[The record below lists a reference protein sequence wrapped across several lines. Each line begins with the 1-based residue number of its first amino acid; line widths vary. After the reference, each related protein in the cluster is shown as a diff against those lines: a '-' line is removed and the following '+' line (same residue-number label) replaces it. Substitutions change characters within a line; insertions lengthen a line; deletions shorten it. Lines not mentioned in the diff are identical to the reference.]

1 MSPTLCWVQKA
12 SGCGCCFVDFQGAPR
27 HTTYILLTTHYV
39 YPSRFFGLFG
49 VYYSLQ
55 YLSLSDATVLT
66 FLGPL
71 FTGIAGAI
79 FLKEKF
85 TLKEGLAGCALR
97 VNYTPC

>member
-1 MSPTLCWVQKA
+1 M
-12 SGCGCCFVDFQGAPR
+12 PR
-27 HTTYILLTTHYV
+27 HTTCSLPNTHYS
-39 YPSRFFGLFG
+39 YPTRFFGLFG

-71 FTGIAGAI
+71 FTGVTGAL

-85 TLKEGLAGCALR
+85 TLKEGLAGCALSIDHILCR
-97 VNYTPC
+97 PHLTALV

>member
-1 MSPTLCWVQKA
+1 MH
-12 SGCGCCFVDFQGAPR
+12 R
-27 HTTYILLTTHYV
+27 HTTCILWYTHQLYTT
-39 YPSRFFGLFG
+39 RFFGLFG

-71 FTGIAGAI
+71 FTGVTGAL

-85 TLKEGLAGCALR
+85 TLKEGLAGRAFTLNCTLCRPHLTALL
-97 VNYTPC
+97 